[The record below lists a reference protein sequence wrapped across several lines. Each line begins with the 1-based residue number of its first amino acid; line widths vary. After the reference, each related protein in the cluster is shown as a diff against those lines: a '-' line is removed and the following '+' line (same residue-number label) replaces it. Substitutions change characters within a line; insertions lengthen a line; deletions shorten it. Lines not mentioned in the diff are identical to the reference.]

1 MLKDGTLAHN
11 VGSGVG
17 VLQAAQEQL
26 LLVERARGV
35 VRDGR
40 GVHQPG
46 TIEKGFTTEKNTP
59 SPNELSLAS
68 LVLVILMKLCKQS
81 CAKRFQTG
89 GAR

>member
-26 LLVERARGV
+26 LLVERPRRV

-46 TIEKGFTTEKNTP
+46 AIEKGFTTRKKHTTQWILSGKP
-59 SPNELSLAS
+59 CSSHINEIVPLE
-68 LVLVILMKLCKQS
+68 LCQT
-81 CAKRFQTG
+81 FQTG
-89 GAR
+89 GEK